1 MFPDLIKNLL
11 FIGLGIVGIGVLI
24 GFHELGHFIFA
35 KIFRVSTPSFSIGMG
50 PKIFKKKIGETVF
63 SLSAIPLGGYVE
75 IAGMAEVGQGEQK
88 ESRRTDEYSFSSKP
102 YWQKLLILSGGILF
116 NLIFAYFIFVLLFML
131 GIPKNPMLFPEA
143 VAPIIGNISAGSP
156 AEKYHLKV
164 DDRIVSID
172 DKQISNALDFNNKLQ
187 PAANKEVKLTIE
199 RNGQPIDLE
208 IVLDKSGRVG
218 IGFHNPSATDEFAP
232 VSFVSSVRKAFKAT
246 NSVFSQTLLA
256 FSSIFTKK
264 TVSGLG
270 GPIAVISETIKGA
283 KQGMKIFLLLLAF
296 ISINLAVLNL
306 IPLPILD
313 GGQIAFTTIEAI
325 LRRPVSDQIKIVI
338 HYICWIGILLL
349 ALYLTFEDLRK
360 IIRG

>member
-1 MFPDLIKNLL
+1 MFPEIIKNLL
-11 FIGLGIVGIGVLI
+11 FIALGIIGIGVLI

-35 KIFRVSTPSFSIGMG
+35 KIFKVSTPSFSIGMG
-50 PKIFKKKIGETVF
+50 PKIFKKKFGETVF

-88 ESRRTDEYSFSSKP
+88 ESKRTDEYSFASKP

-116 NLIFAYFIFVLLFML
+116 NMIFAYFVFVFLFL
-131 GIPKNPMLFPEA
+131 VGIPKNPMLFPEA
-143 VAPIIGNISAGSP
+143 VMPVIGTINAGSP

-164 DDRIVSID
+164 DDKIIAID
-172 DKQISNALDFNNKLQ
+172 GRHISNALEFNTKLQ
-187 PAANKEVKLTIE
+187 PEANKEVKLTIE
-199 RNGQPIDLE
+199 RDGQQIDLE
-208 IVLDKSGRVG
+208 VVLDKSGRVG
-218 IGFHNPSATDEFAP
+218 IGFNNPSKVEEFAP
-232 VSFVSSVRKAFKAT
+232 ESFFSSLKNAFSTT
-246 NSVFSQTLLA
+246 NAVFSQTLSA
-256 FSSIFTKK
+256 FSSIFTRRS
-264 TVSGLG
+264 VSGLG

-325 LRRPVSDQIKIVI
+325 LRRPVSEQIKIVI